1 MVYRIEDQ
9 QQPSSPTMV
18 QVSSSRPL
26 PSHVFDPLALRVQAA
41 RVSETFNA
49 LRVEVHSQ
57 RVALG
62 ELQHELGRLRQEGVR
77 RTASGGFF

>member
-1 MVYRIEDQ
+1 M
-9 QQPSSPTMV
+9 
-18 QVSSSRPL
+18 
-26 PSHVFDPLALRVQAA
+26 FDPLALRVQAA